1 MKHVKTVLDDIYS
14 FLEVFMCTG
23 EYDYLSNATA
33 MCEELNLLYPYLR
46 CGATNILLKII
57 QGALQLR
64 QKRIREAAM

>member
-1 MKHVKTVLDDIYS
+1 MKHVKTVLDDINS

-23 EYDYLSNATA
+23 EDDYLSNATT

-46 CGATNILLKII
+46 CGTNILLKII
-57 QGALQLR
+57 QGAPQLR